1 MSPPLGPPH
10 TPHPPRMSQ
19 ILPLSI
25 LENISNVD
33 ATPPQRVTAATIA
46 GEMTS

>member
-1 MSPPLGPPH
+1 MSPPPGHPL
-10 TPHPPRMSQ
+10 TPHPPHMSQ

-33 ATPPQRVTAATIA
+33 ATPPQRGTAATIA
-46 GEMTS
+46 GEMKN